1 MELILNAGIGIGFL
15 MFLLLLFK
23 KNKTGGD
30 YFFLFFVLAILLQ
43 ICFYQTTIFLFD
55 LKGLPALVGFAI
67 PLISSP
73 LLFLYILSLTGQ
85 KVTWSLVLAH
95 LGIYFLYIILVLLF
109 KEDMELIASNGFLE
123 LPVNSPAIMYYYAV
137 PMAISGLVYSIW
149 DLFLLKNHQNRISQ
163 LFSSHEKINLNWVR
177 YLVYSFFVIFIVTS
191 FVIFGATNFQIFRLD
206 SAFAL
211 VGIALSLFLIAFG
224 FYGLKQTTVFSNIGY
239 DIPEIK
245 VKAYSKSGLT
255 KEKISEGAVKI
266 EKIMTSEKLFLD
278 DELTLNLL
286 SEKCEIPSSHI
297 SQIINQHFRMNFYDF
312 VNRYRINEAKKMLLS
327 TEYDKLSVL
336 GIAYDCGFK
345 SKSSFNRYFKKFC
358 AETPSEFK
366 KNQVK

>member
-1 MELILNAGIGIGFL
+1 MELILNAGIGIGVL

-23 KNKTGGD
+23 RNKISGD

-43 ICFYQTTIFLFD
+43 ICFYQITIFLFD
-55 LKGLPALVGFAI
+55 LKGLPALLGFAI

-73 LLFLYILSLTGQ
+73 LLFLYILSLTGR
-85 KVTWSLVLAH
+85 KVTWAMALAH
-95 LGIYFLYIILVLLF
+95 LGIYFLYIVLVLLF
-109 KEDMELIASNGFLE
+109 KGDMELIASNGFLQLTE
-123 LPVNSPAIMYYYAV
+123 NSPTIMYYYAV

-149 DLFLLKNHQNRISQ
+149 DLFLLKNHQKRISRI
-163 LFSSHEKINLNWVR
+163 FSSHEKINLNWVR
-177 YLVYSFFVIFIVTS
+177 YLVYSFFVIFIVSS

-224 FYGLKQTTVFSNIGY
+224 FYGLKQTTVFSNM
-239 DIPEIK
+239 ENNTVENK
-245 VKAYSKSGLT
+245 VEAYAKSGLT
-255 KEKISEGAVKI
+255 KEKIDQGAAII
-266 EKIMTSEKLFLD
+266 EKIMTLEKPFLD

-286 SEKCEIPSSHI
+286 SQKCEIPSSHI
-297 SQIINQHFRMNFYDF
+297 SQIINQHFQMNFYDF
-312 VNRYRINEAKKMLLS
+312 VNRYRIEEAKKMLLS
-327 TEYDKLSVL
+327 TEYDNLSVL

-358 AETPSEFK
+358 GKTPSEFK
-366 KNQVK
+366 KNQGQ